1 MTPHGR
7 WSTQFTELSLVD
19 DDRRAL
25 ALSDGITGSKT
36 LSTSRPGFLGFH
48 VDPFINPSARVASNG
63 QSCTGPTSGRIP
75 TTLKNS
81 S

>member
-25 ALSDGITGSKT
+25 ALSDGTT
-36 LSTSRPGFLGFH
+36 GFLGFH
-48 VDPFINPSARVASNG
+48 VDPFIKSICA
-63 QSCTGPTSGRIP
+63 
-75 TTLKNS
+75 
-81 S
+81 